1 MDPWEGKR
9 TMQTTEDTMKI
20 GRFEFDVA
28 LKELP
33 RQFAMKTTDLGYSE
47 AEYRELAQQYA
58 EGSEAESVKN
68 FATTMKNVLFE
79 LMSRDVHERVLYRNT
94 GNTTLPWYIT
104 DESGN
109 VVMQRIANGS
119 VSPKV
124 KTKRCSR
131 WAVDV
136 DDCVGAPTPFPGFY
150 KQAVEQHLA
159 SLLPELVFLSDVANP
174 GNIQPQDVSPSFEA
188 MHAGAISDRNP
199 RRNKLLE
206 WLRPFLKAPVSK
218 WEGKR

>member
-1 MDPWEGKR
+1 
-9 TMQTTEDTMKI
+9 MQTTEDTMKI

-109 VVMQRIANGS
+109 VVMQRLANGS

-136 DDCVGAPTPFPGFY
+136 DDCVGAPTP
-150 KQAVEQHLA
+150 
-159 SLLPELVFLSDVANP
+159 
-174 GNIQPQDVSPSFEA
+174 
-188 MHAGAISDRNP
+188 
-199 RRNKLLE
+199 
-206 WLRPFLKAPVSK
+206 KAAWVDYP
-218 WEGKR
+218 